1 MKLALDIFGCTL
13 MTLTTAYLYQ
23 KIFGQAKIGKKALMM
38 MYATLL
44 VMRLL
49 VIGNITS
56 PILRLFCAVDIFV
69 PVIAY
74 KSNLGFKLIIA
85 FINYVINA
93 LSELFAK
100 ALSLSYYGDAATLQ
114 ANFLIDYAYGVT
126 FSRVITFIF
135 VLIAIS
141 CIKVK
146 SDHVPLR
153 IFAPLLLMPAI
164 STYSVYSL
172 KEAYY
177 RLNTSS
183 DYLTLLLNISL
194 MLAGNLLLFYLFN
207 KTTENGELKK
217 KVAVGDTLLNSQ
229 RLHYKHLAVQQQEI
243 RSKFHDLKH
252 QIVALT
258 GIDSIAEVRQ
268 QLGNIGAGLEIN
280 MREITGCGPLDAVI
294 TSKIEMADK
303 QNTKIT
309 MDIDMPH
316 DTNIDKIDLAVII
329 ANCLDNA
336 LEANV
341 KIADVNKRWIDL
353 KIRPEGNK
361 LSLVVSNA
369 SGGKI
374 DVSGHIKTSKA
385 NIADHGYGISN
396 IKKIAAQYNGT
407 VNIQSDDD
415 KFIIAVT
422 LG

>member
-1 MKLALDIFGCTL
+1 
-13 MTLTTAYLYQ
+13 
-23 KIFGQAKIGKKALMM
+23 
-38 MYATLL
+38 
-44 VMRLL
+44 
-49 VIGNITS
+49 
-56 PILRLFCAVDIFV
+56 
-69 PVIAY
+69 
-74 KSNLGFKLIIA
+74 
-85 FINYVINA
+85 
-93 LSELFAK
+93 
-100 ALSLSYYGDAATLQ
+100 
-114 ANFLIDYAYGVT
+114 
-126 FSRVITFIF
+126 
-135 VLIAIS
+135 
-141 CIKVK
+141 
-146 SDHVPLR
+146 
-153 IFAPLLLMPAI
+153 
-164 STYSVYSL
+164 
-172 KEAYY
+172 
-177 RLNTSS
+177 
-183 DYLTLLLNISL
+183 

-268 QLGNIGAGLEIN
+268 QLGNIGAGLETN
-280 MREITGCGPLDAVI
+280 MREITGHGPLDAVI
-294 TSKIEMADK
+294 SSKIEVANK

-341 KIADVNKRWIDL
+341 KIADANKRWIDL
-353 KIRPEGNK
+353 KMRPDGNK
-361 LSLVVSNA
+361 ISLVVSNA

-374 DVSGHIKTSKA
+374 DVSSHIKTSKA